1 MTTNGPI
8 QVALPVRA
16 RAVSLAGPAAG
27 RVVLRSVGAK
37 AQQRYYQ
44 YVPRHAP
51 VPGRTLVS
59 VHGISRNAR
68 DHARLLAPL
77 AEHYGA
83 TIVAPLFDDT
93 FYSDYQRLGRSGR
106 GRRADLAL
114 NEILNDVFGTSPPA
128 AIGLFGYSGGGQFA
142 HRYTLAYPDRV
153 AALALAAPGWF
164 TLPDP
169 KRRYPYGLARAEGLP
184 GLHFDPDRFLRVP
197 TLVLVGAHD
206 VERGASLRR
215 SRRLDRDQ
223 GRDRVTRGK
232 RWIGAMRREARHR
245 GFATRYEFECMPNTD
260 HDFVAAMT
268 RDAMGVRVFS
278 FLFGGQPVRKSTD
291 SRA

>member
-1 MTTNGPI
+1 MTAHGSI
-8 QVALPVRA
+8 HIALPA
-16 RAVSLAGPAAG
+16 RASGGSLVG
-27 RVVLRSVGAK
+27 RVVLRSVGGEPR
-37 AQQRYYQ
+37 QRYYQ
-44 YVPRHAP
+44 YVPVHAP

-77 AEHYGA
+77 AERYGA
-83 TIVAPLFDDT
+83 TVIAPLFDEG
-93 FYSDYQRLGRSGR
+93 FFSDYQRLGRRGR

-114 NEILNDVFGTSPPA
+114 NDILNDALGMAPPA
-128 AIGLFGYSGGGQFA
+128 IRLFGYSGGGQFA

-164 TLPDP
+164 TFPDP
-169 KRRYPYGLARAEGLP
+169 KRRYPYGLAGAHVLP
-184 GLHFDPDRFLRVP
+184 GVRFEPERFLRVP

-215 SRRLDRDQ
+215 SRRLDADQ
-223 GRDRVTRGK
+223 GCDRVARGK
-232 RWIGAMRREARHR
+232 RWIGAMRREARR
-245 GFATRYEFECMPNTD
+245 LGIATRFVFECMPNTD

-268 RDAMGVRVFS
+268 RDGMGVTVFS
-278 FLFGGQPVRKSTD
+278 FLFGAANQKMVR
-291 SRA
+291 